1 MPENKQST
9 ETIHPQDAFK
19 MIEEHKDDSNL
30 VILDVRPVDEFEVE
44 HVPGAINLDYDG
56 HEFKKKAGEILFRG
70 AENDKFS
77 SVQNIDKNKNYI
89 IYCRSGV
96 RGEYFMGIMKELGF
110 PHVYNILGGFVGWKL
125 SKLPLTK

>member
-1 MPENKQST
+1 MFKPKKNQST
-9 ETIHPQDAFK
+9 ETITPENALK
-19 MIEEHKDDSNL
+19 MIEKHKNDPDL
-30 VILDVRPVDEFEVE
+30 VILDIRPKNEFEEE
-44 HVPGAINLDYDG
+44 HVPGAINLDYNG
-56 HEFKKKAGEILFRG
+56 HQFKKKVET
-70 AENDKFS
+70 
-77 SVQNIDKNKNYI
+77 IDKHKNYI

>member
-1 MPENKQST
+1 MSKMKKNQST
-9 ETIHPQDAFK
+9 ETIRPQDAFK

-30 VILDVRPVDEFEVE
+30 VILDVRPQNEFELE
-44 HVPGAINLDYDG
+44 HVPGAINLDYEG
-56 HEFKKKAGEILFRG
+56 HEFKKKVE
-70 AENDKFS
+70 
-77 SVQNIDKNKNYI
+77 NIDKEKNYV

-110 PHVYNILGGFVGWKL
+110 PHVYNILGGFTGWKV